1 MRDKGWTI
9 LSVGVNRANQ
19 HDLMELGGDSGNAFY
34 IEKGCF
40 YNTDIIHV
48 INRVGN
54 FFDPSYERYY
64 SLQRVYNY
72 EHLILETVI
81 QSIGLKRLIPAIIHR
96 LHEIEQQRVKQEK
109 RLRFLIPTN

>member
-34 IEKGCF
+34 IEKGHRF

-48 INRVGN
+48 INRVGTVS
-54 FFDPSYERYY
+54 FFRLPTVVMNDIIRY
-64 SLQRVYNY
+64 NACT
-72 EHLILETVI
+72 I
-81 QSIGLKRLIPAIIHR
+81 
-96 LHEIEQQRVKQEK
+96 
-109 RLRFLIPTN
+109 TNT

>member
-1 MRDKGWTI
+1 MHSILKRDMFLYK
-9 LSVGVNRANQ
+9 
-19 HDLMELGGDSGNAFY
+19 
-34 IEKGCF
+34 
-40 YNTDIIHV
+40 DIIHV
-48 INRVGN
+48 INRVGF

-109 RLRFLIPTN
+109 RLRFHTNQLD